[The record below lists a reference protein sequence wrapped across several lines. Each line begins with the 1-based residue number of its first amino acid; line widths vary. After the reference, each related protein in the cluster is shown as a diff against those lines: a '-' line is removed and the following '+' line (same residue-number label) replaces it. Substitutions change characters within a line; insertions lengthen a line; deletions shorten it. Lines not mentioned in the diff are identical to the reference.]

1 MDWSKVD
8 AGLAGAL
15 ADDDASRR
23 YFVFVHLA
31 TGADP
36 DVLAQLDITTSGQG
50 TVRTATLSAAEVDRL
65 TDHAAVSR
73 LRLARPLGLHD
84 PT

>member
-1 MDWSKVD
+1 M
-8 AGLAGAL
+8 
-15 ADDDASRR
+15 
-23 YFVFVHLA
+23 
-31 TGADP
+31 
-36 DVLAQLDITTSGQG
+36 LAQLDITTSGQG